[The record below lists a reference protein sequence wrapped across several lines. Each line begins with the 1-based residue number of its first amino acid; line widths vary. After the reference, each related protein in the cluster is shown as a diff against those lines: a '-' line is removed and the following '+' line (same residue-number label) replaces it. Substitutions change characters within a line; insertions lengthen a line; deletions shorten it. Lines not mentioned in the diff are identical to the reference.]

1 LLKFPEPSE
10 LGALCRYAS
19 RLRAGTGETLLASP
33 GTECLRSRQAS
44 LIRSYGLIRGDDE
57 EPGTGRAD
65 SVPVA
70 HSLRNYFVTISH
82 LGCITTLRVLRCPPG
97 CRATPAHGPQGV

>member
-19 RLRAGTGETLLASP
+19 RLRVGTGERLLASP
-33 GTECLRSRQAS
+33 GAQCLRSRQAS
-44 LIRSYGLIRGDDE
+44 LIRSYGPLRGDNE
-57 EPGTGRAD
+57 EPGAGRAG
-65 SVPVA
+65 SPPVA

-97 CRATPAHGPQGV
+97 GRVTPAHGPQGV